1 MSYPQLVH
9 GDMVT
14 IKNRVVS
21 GTDEFG
27 NDVFTYTEQTVG
39 PCSVQPS
46 TSRESVGQPAD
57 QVVTGMVVFMPYGTQ
72 IGYLDAFIVDG
83 VEYEVQAEPE
93 TWASPFSGHT
103 APVRVMGN
111 LVKGASP

>member
-1 MSYPQLVH
+1 MSYPSLAN
-9 GDMVT
+9 GDTVT

-21 GTDEFG
+21 GTDDFG
-27 NDVFTYTEQTVG
+27 NDTYSFTEQTVG

-46 TSRESVGQPAD
+46 TSREVQTATD
-57 QVVTGMVVFMPYGTQ
+57 QVITGMVVFMPYNTQ

-93 TWASPFSGHT
+93 TWSSPFSGHT
-103 APVRVMGN
+103 APIRVVGQ